1 MLTDKCRT
9 IIDEALSASQNGTK
23 LSEQAS
29 AHIAGCSE
37 CRRSIEAINS
47 LQASVGSVLISESNS
62 SLKQKISS
70 KLEAAMQARKA
81 ATLSSTVVAGSTAIS
96 SAAKVALASIGLAAA
111 AIGSAVILNCS
122 SPNKAPVKNAA
133 TTITQ
138 NSCVKAK
145 DVLQKTDGED
155 LKNPEPIK
163 LDKQKVPSPNK
174 D

>member
-1 MLTDKCRT
+1 
-9 IIDEALSASQNGTK
+9 
-23 LSEQAS
+23 
-29 AHIAGCSE
+29 
-37 CRRSIEAINS
+37 
-47 LQASVGSVLISESNS
+47 
-62 SLKQKISS
+62 
-70 KLEAAMQARKA
+70 MQARKA

-96 SAAKVALASIGLAAA
+96 SATKVALASIGLAAA